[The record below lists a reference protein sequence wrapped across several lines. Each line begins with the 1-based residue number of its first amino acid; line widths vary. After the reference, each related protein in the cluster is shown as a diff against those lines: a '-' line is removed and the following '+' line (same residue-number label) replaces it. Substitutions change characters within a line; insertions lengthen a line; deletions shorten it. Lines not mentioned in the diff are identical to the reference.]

1 MKKFKVIARNGINNR
16 DRIVFGLTSRT
27 LAEETAVVF
36 ATAPDMFRDIKIEP
50 YIDYE
55 EEEDDND

>member
-1 MKKFKVIARNGINNR
+1 MKINNR